1 MPKTTAAEPS
11 CFNLFTSRCSSALG
25 CLGGLLVVSVP
36 TLGHWGEAI
45 WGQVGA
51 SRLPFT
57 GWQPRRRAP
66 DADVIHFG
74 PALPRPHLRSTTRML
89 GGNRVTYGAELA
101 EMACASSQSLHDIIG
116 AHWRTFCRSSSG
128 VIAERNWGTC
138 GKTQLCVS
146 DEWLGLLS
154 LTCPPFLHYT
164 SFSYSPTF
172 LSRIQMQ
179 WFYFVVSCAVPSGVS
194 ITYQWG
200 QWFALFSLFTSLLL
214 FASPCPTKKK
224 KRRHTCI
231 FRGVGASQ
239 RQVSVTSMRSL
250 ALFPSSAA
258 AGRARLLCIVFRLG
272 WMTRVGW

>member
-1 MPKTTAAEPS
+1 M
-11 CFNLFTSRCSSALG
+11 
-25 CLGGLLVVSVP
+25 VP
-36 TLGHWGEAI
+36 VPILGHWGEAI

-89 GGNRVTYGAELA
+89 GGNRVTYGAVLA

-128 VIAERNWGTC
+128 VMTERNWGTC

-154 LTCPPFLHYT
+154 LTCPPSSIT
-164 SFSYSPTF
+164 PPSPTHRLF
-172 LSRIQMQ
+172 KQDPNAGVLFWGVVCRSQ
-179 WFYFVVSCAVPSGVS
+179 WGVS
-194 ITYQWG
+194 ITYQWR
-200 QWFALFSLFTSLLL
+200 QWFAQFSLFTSLLL
-214 FASPCPTKKK
+214 FASPCPTKKR
-224 KRRHTCI
+224 KREGTHAYFEVWGREPTWSICYKHVVSRSFSPLHLQQAELWRHALCFGLVEWIAWGGSTI
-231 FRGVGASQ
+231 VLPYLLP
-239 RQVSVTSMRSL
+239 TPL
-250 ALFPSSAA
+250 ART
-258 AGRARLLCIVFRLG
+258 RAILDVY
-272 WMTRVGW
+272 

>member
-1 MPKTTAAEPS
+1 M
-11 CFNLFTSRCSSALG
+11 
-25 CLGGLLVVSVP
+25 P

-51 SRLPFT
+51 SRLPFA

-89 GGNRVTYGAELA
+89 GSNCVTYGAELA

-128 VIAERNWGTC
+128 VMAERNWGTC

-154 LTCPPFLHYT
+154 LTCPPSSIT
-164 SFSYSPTF
+164 PPSPTRRLF
-172 LSRIQMQ
+172 KRDPNARVLFCGVVCRSQ
-179 WFYFVVSCAVPSGVS
+179 WGVS
-194 ITYQWG
+194 ITNQWG
-200 QWFALFSLFTSLLL
+200 QWCAQFSLFTSLLL
-214 FASPCPTKKK
+214 FASPSPDK
-224 KRRHTCI
+224 KRKRESTHVY
-231 FRGVGASQ
+231 FEVWARANVEYLLQARGL
-239 RQVSVTSMRSL
+239 SL
-250 ALFPSSAA
+250 FFPSSAA
-258 AGRARLLCIVFRLG
+258 AGRALTACFVFRLG
-272 WMTRVGW
+272 WIAWAGSTIVLPYLLPTPLARTRAILDVY